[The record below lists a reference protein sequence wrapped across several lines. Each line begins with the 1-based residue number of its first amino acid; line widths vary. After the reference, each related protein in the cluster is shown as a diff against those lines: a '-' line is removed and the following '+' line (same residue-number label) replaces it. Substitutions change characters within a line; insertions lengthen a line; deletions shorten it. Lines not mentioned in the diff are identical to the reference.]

1 MKFGYCFTDFPSRMR
16 QGGTYILKCLSFI
29 VMDTSAGDMIFDT
42 GSPTDNATL
51 LSFLTEMGSSADR
64 IKWVF
69 NTHVHPDHA
78 GGNTLFPNAT
88 VVLSKRDYE
97 FSVGMAE
104 AAYRPES
111 MLPYLFEH
119 CPGYKHSYDEFEAE
133 ATRYYI
139 KHYWSPEKIG
149 VTDKTPHA
157 FIEDNPELPPFVKP
171 IFSPGHTYGHYG
183 FEILGLSRPVLISG
197 DAVSNRFILKEDHQY
212 RMNEPH
218 MDFDAYFA
226 SMELFRRDRALIIP
240 SHDRP
245 FFLDTEKTIRKSM
258 FGIENIQ

>member
-1 MKFGYCFTDFPSRMR
+1 MKLGYCFTDFPSRMKE
-16 QGGTYILKCLSFI
+16 GGTYILKCLSFFI
-29 VMDTSAGDMIFDT
+29 TDIPDGDMIFDT

-51 LSFLTEMGSSADR
+51 LQALTDMGSSPDK

-97 FSVGMAE
+97 FSIGMAE
-104 AAYRPES
+104 AAYRSES

-119 CPGYKHSYDEFEAE
+119 CPGYRNSYDEFEAE

-139 KHYWSPEKIG
+139 KQYWSPEKIG
-149 VTDKTPHA
+149 VTDKTPHV
-157 FIEDNPELPPFVKP
+157 FIEDSPALPSFVKP
-171 IFSPGHTYGHYG
+171 IFCPGHTFGHYG
-183 FEILGLSRPVLISG
+183 FEILGLNRPMLVSG
-197 DAVSNRFILKEDHQY
+197 DAVSNRFILKEDREY

-218 MDFDAYFA
+218 MDFNAYFT
-226 SMELFRRDRALIIP
+226 SVEQFRRDHALIIP
-240 SHDRP
+240 GHDRP
-245 FFLDTEKTIRKSM
+245 FFLDTEKTIRKKV
-258 FGIENIQ
+258 FGIEDIQ